1 MTTIGI
7 DHLIAAL
14 QAWPP
19 EAIWPLMTIACFGG
33 QLILLRLFGA
43 MGLAAF
49 VVVGI
54 LAANL
59 QVLKVVPFASIGPV
73 AEGTIVFAATFL
85 ATDILAEHYGRRV
98 ATRVVWLGFAS
109 YLLFT
114 GLMVLAL
121 GYRPLAPADAG
132 PELAWALGNH
142 EALAKLFTPAP
153 ALFVAGMTAY
163 LVSQLLDIT
172 LFFRI
177 RAWTRARLP
186 WARNTLSTA
195 VSALVDNTV
204 FSTLAF
210 VVLAETPVPIDAL
223 VFTFILGTY
232 WQRLA
237 LAVLDTPFFYLSWRS
252 RPAADRAMAAA

>member
-1 MTTIGI
+1 MQTIGLEP
-7 DHLIAAL
+7 LIAAL

-19 EAIWPLMTIACFGG
+19 EAIWPLMALACFGG

-43 MGLAAF
+43 MGLAAC

-59 QVLKVVPFASIGPV
+59 QVLKVVPFGSIGPV
-73 AEGTIVFAATFL
+73 AEGTIVFASTFL

-98 ATRVVWLGFAS
+98 ATRVIWLGFAS

-114 GLMVLAL
+114 VLMVLAL
-121 GYRPLAPADAG
+121 GFRPLT
-132 PELAWALGNH
+132 PETVPEGYDWALPMHGH
-142 EALAKLFTPAP
+142 LAALFTPAP
-153 ALFVAGMTAY
+153 ALFVAGMTSY
-163 LVSQLLDIT
+163 LVSQFLDIT

-177 RAWTRARLP
+177 RGWTRARMP
-186 WARNTLSTA
+186 WARNILSTA
-195 VSALVDNTV
+195 VSGLVDNTV

-210 VVLAETPVPIDAL
+210 VVLAAEPVPLDAL
-223 VFTFILGTY
+223 IFSYILGTY

-237 LAVLDTPFFYLSWRS
+237 LALLDTPFFYLSWRA
-252 RPAADRAMAAA
+252 RPAADRAVAAA